1 MLAKA
6 VAWTVGS
13 SSDGPGPYG
22 LNRMSWQED
31 ARRAVDRMQSVVDSA
46 TIHLA
51 AVARRDGRISTEL
64 LDQHQESV
72 YHLAFL
78 AAETAMAK
86 VMVEYSGYGETESWI
101 GRIAVADLIRSARA
115 RIDGRRTTL
124 GIEHDLGDGPCDR
137 VLATGSDPDAIEAL
151 VVLFESTDT
160 GPRHLSDEVALVADT
175 FARFA
180 REQVAPGAEE
190 IHRHNLDVPEKLIE
204 GMAAMGAFGM
214 SIPADLGGFQDPAGP
229 GLLAMA
235 VATEELSRGSLM
247 AGSLLT
253 RPEILVTALLDG
265 GTEAQQHNWL
275 PRIAAGEQM
284 VAVSVTEP
292 DVGSDVASL
301 RMSARRHG
309 DQFVLNGAKM
319 WATFAGR
326 AELLMILA
334 RTDPDLSAGAKGLS
348 LFVLEKPPFPGHEFT
363 IEQAGGGTLR
373 GRAIDTIGYRGLHS
387 FELTFDDFIVPFE
400 ALIGGQ
406 DGLGRGF
413 YLQMGAFASGRL
425 QTAARAL
432 GVMQAG
438 FDTALAY
445 SRTRT
450 VFGRPLLEFELTRT
464 TLARM
469 AARIQ
474 ANRQFT
480 YHAARLLTG
489 GGGQIEAAMAKAL
502 ASRAGE
508 EITRDAMQLHGGYG
522 YAEEYPISR
531 LFVDARVLSIFE
543 GTEEV
548 LALRVIGK
556 GLLERAGTAHD

>member
-1 MLAKA
+1 
-6 VAWTVGS
+6 
-13 SSDGPGPYG
+13 
-22 LNRMSWQED
+22 MSWQED
-31 ARRAVDRMQSVVDSA
+31 ARRAVDQMQAVVETASAHLASA
-46 TIHLA
+46 T
-51 AVARRDGRISTEL
+51 RCEGRISTEM
-64 LDQHQESV
+64 LDQHQEAV

-78 AAETAMAK
+78 AAETAMAG
-86 VMVEYSGYGETESWI
+86 VMVDYSEYGEAELRI
-101 GRIAVADLIRSARA
+101 GRVAVADLLRSARA
-115 RIDGRRTTL
+115 RIDGRRADL
-124 GIEHDLGDGPCDR
+124 GIDADLRDESCNR
-137 VLATGSDPDAIEAL
+137 VLEAGSDPDVIEGL
-151 VVLFESTDT
+151 VASFEATT
-160 GPRHLSDEVALVADT
+160 TAPKHLDEDIALVAGT

-180 REQVAPGAEE
+180 REKVAPGAEE
-190 IHRHNLDVPEKLIE
+190 VHRHNLDVPEELIE
-204 GMAAMGAFGM
+204 GMAAVGAFGM
-214 SIPADLGGFQDPAGP
+214 SIPADLGGFQDPAGS

-253 RPEILVTALLDG
+253 RPEILVSALLKG
-265 GTEAQQHNWL
+265 GTDEQQWRWL

-301 RMSARRHG
+301 RMSARRDG
-309 DQFVLNGAKM
+309 DHFVLNGAKM

-334 RTDPDLSAGAKGLS
+334 RTNPDLSAGARGLS
-348 LFVLEKPPFPGHEFT
+348 LFVLEKPSFAGNEFT
-363 IEQAGGGTLR
+363 IEQTAGGSLR

-387 FELTFDDFIVPFE
+387 FELTFDDYLVPFD
-400 ALIGGQ
+400 ALIGGEAGF
-406 DGLGRGF
+406 DRGF

-432 GVMQAG
+432 GVMQAA
-438 FDTALAY
+438 FDEALAY
-445 SRTRT
+445 SRARN
-450 VFGRPLLEFELTRT
+450 VFGRPLLEFGLTRT
-464 TLARM
+464 TLVEM

-480 YHAARLLTG
+480 YHAARLLSAG
-489 GGGQIEAAMAKAL
+489 EGQIEAAMAKAL
-502 ASRAGE
+502 ASRAAE

-556 GLLERAGTAHD
+556 GLLERAVSST

>member
-1 MLAKA
+1 MNWRA
-6 VAWTVGS
+6 
-13 SSDGPGPYG
+13 
-22 LNRMSWQED
+22 D
-31 ARRAVDRMQSVVDSA
+31 ARATIDRMTAVVDSTTA
-46 TIHLA
+46 HLA
-51 AVARRDGRISTEL
+51 NLTGRDGRISTEL
-64 LDQHQESV
+64 LDGNQSAV
-72 YHLAFL
+72 YQLAFL
-78 AAETAMAK
+78 AAETAMARE
-86 VMVEYSGYGETESWI
+86 MIGYAENGATEMLM
-101 GRIAVADLIRSARA
+101 GRVAIADLLRSARA
-115 RIDGRRTTL
+115 RIDGKGEVLRT
-124 GIEHDLGDGPCDR
+124 GDDLRGGACDR
-137 VLATGSDPDAIEAL
+137 VLGAESDPDIVDAL
-151 VVLFESTDT
+151 VTSFDVTDT
-160 GPRHLSDEVALVADT
+160 GPRHLDEDTALVAET
-175 FARFA
+175 FGRFA
-180 REQVAPGAEE
+180 REQVAPRAEDV
-190 IHRHNLDVPEKLIE
+190 HRRNLDVPEELIE

-214 SIPADLGGFQDPAGP
+214 SIPAERGGFRDPDAP

-253 RPEILVTALLDG
+253 RPEILVTALLTG
-265 GTEAQQHNWL
+265 GTVDQQTAWL
-275 PRIAAGEQM
+275 PGIATGEQM

-301 RMSARRHG
+301 RMSARRDG
-309 DQFVLNGAKM
+309 NDFILNGNKM

-348 LFVLEKPPFPGHEFT
+348 LFVIEKPALPGHEFA
-363 IEQAGGGTLR
+363 IEQPAGGTLQ

-387 FELTFDDFIVPFE
+387 FELTFNDFIVPFE
-400 ALIGGQ
+400 SLIGGE
-406 DGLGRGF
+406 DGLGKGF

-445 SRTRT
+445 SRTRN
-450 VFGRPLLEFELTRT
+450 VFRRPLLEFELTRT

-474 ANRQFT
+474 VNRQFT
-480 YHAARLLTG
+480 YHAARLLSD

-502 ASRAGE
+502 ASRAAE
-508 EITRDAMQLHGGYG
+508 EITRDSMQLHGGYG

-556 GLLERAGTAHD
+556 GLLDRTVRRA

>member
-1 MLAKA
+1 
-6 VAWTVGS
+6 
-13 SSDGPGPYG
+13 
-22 LNRMSWQED
+22 MSWQED
-31 ARRAVDRMQSVVDSA
+31 ARRVVGQMQAAVEAASAHLASA
-46 TIHLA
+46 T
-51 AVARRDGRISTEL
+51 RYGGRISTKM
-64 LDQHQESV
+64 LDQHQEAV

-78 AAETAMAK
+78 AAETAMTG
-86 VMVEYSGYGETESWI
+86 VMVEYSEHGETELRI
-101 GRIAVADLIRSARA
+101 GRVAVADLLRSARA
-115 RIDGRRTTL
+115 RIDGRRADL
-124 GIEHDLGDGPCDR
+124 GIEADLRDEPCNR
-137 VLATGSDPDAIEAL
+137 VLEAGSDPDVIEGLVASFEATTIAPKHLDEDIAL
-151 VVLFESTDT
+151 VV
-160 GPRHLSDEVALVADT
+160 GT

-180 REQVAPGAEE
+180 REKVAPCAEE
-190 IHRHNLDVPEKLIE
+190 VHRHNLDVPEELIE
-204 GMAAMGAFGM
+204 GMAAVGAFGM
-214 SIPADLGGFQDPAGP
+214 SIPADLGGFQDPAGS

-253 RPEILVTALLDG
+253 RPEILVSALLEG
-265 GTEAQQHNWL
+265 GTDEQQQRWL

-292 DVGSDVASL
+292 DVGSDVASI
-301 RMSARRHG
+301 RMSARRDG
-309 DQFVLNGAKM
+309 DHFVLNGAKM

-334 RTDPDLSAGAKGLS
+334 RTNPDLSAGARGLS
-348 LFVLEKPPFPGHEFT
+348 LFVLEKPPFAGHEFT
-363 IEQAGGGTLR
+363 IDQTGGGSLR
-373 GRAIDTIGYRGLHS
+373 GLAIDTIGYRGLHS
-387 FELTFDDFIVPFE
+387 FELTFDDYLVPFD
-400 ALIGGQ
+400 ALIGGEA
-406 DGLGRGF
+406 GLDRGF

-432 GVMQAG
+432 GVMQAA
-438 FDTALAY
+438 FDEGLAY
-445 SRTRT
+445 SRARN
-450 VFGRPLLEFELTRT
+450 VFGRPLLEFGLSRT

-480 YHAARLLTG
+480 YHAAGLLSAG
-489 GGGQIEAAMAKAL
+489 EGQIEAAMAKAL
-502 ASRAGE
+502 ASRAAE

-548 LALRVIGK
+548 LAVRVIGK
-556 GLLERAGTAHD
+556 GLLERAVSST

>member
-1 MLAKA
+1 
-6 VAWTVGS
+6 
-13 SSDGPGPYG
+13 
-22 LNRMSWQED
+22 MSWQED
-31 ARRAVDRMQSVVDSA
+31 ARRAVNRMQALVDSSTA
-46 TIHLA
+46 HLA
-51 AVARRDGRISTEL
+51 ASARRDGRISTGL
-64 LDQHQESV
+64 LDQHQEAV
-72 YHLAFL
+72 YHVAFL
-78 AAETAMAK
+78 AAETAMAN
-86 VMVEYSGYGETESWI
+86 VMVEYSDHGEIESRI
-101 GRIAVADLIRSARA
+101 GRIAIADLIRSARA
-115 RIDGRRTTL
+115 RIDGRRVAL
-124 GIEHDLGDGPCDR
+124 GIEDDLGGGPCDR

-151 VVLFESTDT
+151 VESFESTDT
-160 GPRHLSDEVALVADT
+160 GPRHLDDEVALVADT

-190 IHRHNLDVPEKLIE
+190 VHRNNLDVPEHVIE

-214 SIPADLGGFQDPAGP
+214 SIPADRGGFQDPAGP
-229 GLLAMA
+229 GFLAMA

-265 GTEAQQHNWL
+265 GTEEQQHKWL

-292 DVGSDVASL
+292 NVGSDVASL
-301 RMSARRHG
+301 QMSARRDG
-309 DQFVLNGAKM
+309 DRFVLNGAKM

-348 LFVLEKPPFPGHEFT
+348 LFVLEKRPFPGHEFT
-363 IEQAGGGTLR
+363 IEQAGGGTLS

-400 ALIGGQ
+400 ALVGGE

-413 YLQMGAFASGRL
+413 YLQMRAFASGRL

-432 GVMQAG
+432 GVMQAA
-438 FDTALAY
+438 FDEGLAY
-445 SRTRT
+445 TRTRN
-450 VFGRPLLEFELTRT
+450 VFRRPLVEFGLTRT

-502 ASRAGE
+502 ASRAAE